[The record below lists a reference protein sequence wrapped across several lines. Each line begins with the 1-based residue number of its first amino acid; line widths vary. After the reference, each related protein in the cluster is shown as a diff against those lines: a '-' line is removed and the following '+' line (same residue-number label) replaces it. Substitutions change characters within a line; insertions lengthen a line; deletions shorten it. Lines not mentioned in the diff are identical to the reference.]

1 MATVTGALFTWSLGN
16 DEALIP
22 RTPAIADALFELVQA
37 NYQRLG
43 RWFGDAYQEAPT
55 RDGVRANLERA
66 GQAWLGGSLLPLVI
80 AVRVPDGWQLV
91 GWANLEIDARARSG
105 EVGYWLDAG
114 FEGRGLVTRTVTAML
129 DHAFGPLG
137 LQRVGLRAVADNAR
151 SRSVAERLGFTL
163 EGVLRECAAFPDGR
177 RDLAV
182 YGLLAREWRLTDR

>member
-1 MATVTGALFTWSLGN
+1 MSTVTDALFTWRLGT

-66 GQAWLGGSLLPLVI
+66 GQAWLDGSLLPLVI
-80 AVRVPDGWQLV
+80 AVRAPGGWHLV
-91 GWANLEIDARARSG
+91 GWANLEIDEQARG
-105 EVGYWLDAG
+105 EVGYWIDAA
-114 FEGRGLVTRTVTAML
+114 FEGRGLVTRTVSAML

-137 LQRVGLRAVADNAR
+137 LHRVGLRAVADNVR

-182 YGLLAREWRLTDR
+182 YGLLAREWRVTDR